1 MSYHH
6 IKTGCTIAFRFFI
19 SLATYLFA
27 FFEGAKIPFINAR
40 LHKKPQKP
48 HEKEKKQGNVWWVR

>member
-1 MSYHH
+1 MHDC
-6 IKTGCTIAFRFFI
+6 IPFFI
-19 SLATYLFA
+19 FFATYLFA
-27 FFEGAKIPFINAR
+27 FFGGAKIPFINAR